1 MMGQEEEFPAVDKK
15 PLQET
20 LEVPETTQEK
30 GISTRVTNQVVKCKP
45 DQYFKSSYKNYYSV
59 YVYCQC
65 AILVMC

>member
-59 YVYCQC
+59 YIYCQC